1 MDWLWKGL
9 HFFDTILLY
18 RVLLSCIDR
27 RMQLVQCALCTVCSP
42 PGCHQQ
48 LGCNMTNLEIF
59 MQGPTDR
66 DTQKVNKSVYNKGW
80 LKLGNFFFRKQG
92 MQHLTLCQAILELHF
107 CIIYN
112 ESHHRVGWS
121 DIALFAIFE
130 NGPNAANHSKNIR
143 EFCSSLRGACAAK
156 FSFSKNHCDL
166 KNKYIF
172 WKFANTFHQRTIV
185 KKKIQNYF

>member
-1 MDWLWKGL
+1 MDSGLGFQFFLSHRNTAWMDWLWKGL

-121 DIALFAIFE
+121 DIALFCDFRKRAQCCQSFQKYPPILFKPARRMRGKVFIF
-130 NGPNAANHSKNIR
+130 KK
-143 EFCSSLRGACAAK
+143 SL
-156 FSFSKNHCDL
+156 
-166 KNKYIF
+166 
-172 WKFANTFHQRTIV
+172 WP
-185 KKKIQNYF
+185 

>member
-1 MDWLWKGL
+1 M
-9 HFFDTILLY
+9 
-18 RVLLSCIDR
+18 
-27 RMQLVQCALCTVCSP
+27 CTVHCVQPSWLSP
-42 PGCHQQ
+42 TAGMQHDK
-48 LGCNMTNLEIF
+48 LGDLH
-59 MQGPTDR
+59 GPIDR

-112 ESHHRVGWS
+112 ESHHIVEWS
-121 DIALFAIFE
+121 DKALFAIFE

-143 EFCSSLRGACAAK
+143 EFCLSLRGACAAK

-172 WKFANTFHQRTIV
+172 
-185 KKKIQNYF
+185 